1 MECARECGIH
11 RRRRSVESSSEVE
24 AHGSS
29 KRGHTDSS
37 HQVTGRARHVVRGIS
52 PAVHSLTLLRPTRYS
67 LKSCLEKESEAGKR
81 LGRGDFW
88 HKKINITAEGCI
100 PKKRCTAF
108 HCLRRVFVGPR

>member
-24 AHGSS
+24 AAQGSS
-29 KRGHTDSS
+29 NRGHTTRWVLFLKRDSS

-67 LKSCLEKESEAGKR
+67 LKSC
-81 LGRGDFW
+81 
-88 HKKINITAEGCI
+88 
-100 PKKRCTAF
+100 
-108 HCLRRVFVGPR
+108 